1 MVLLD
6 VRHLLPCGPKML
18 DMFITLE
25 VFLSLTHKQFDSFK
39 SYFGDLLGTFEPIL
53 NLRHIIF
60 HY

>member
-1 MVLLD
+1 
-6 VRHLLPCGPKML
+6 ML